1 MTPELIVIG
10 VAAACIWLYVKKPN
24 LGAKAA
30 SLTAAARAAA
40 AGALPIAAA
49 PAAKKGVPGSVKM
62 LLGIILLLIL
72 ILYGGQIW
80 SAMDGMWV
88 NTPPGKYLE
97 AQGAGYSN
105 ALWLILLIPVLWYWN
120 QSRTAGVTVAK
131 IAPPKAPRKPLPE
144 WLVWVL
150 ILGACAMAFKYYQS
164 SGNVLVNLTGNNQRA
179 AVVTINPADT
189 IEVRLP
195 GGDVDIGG
203 CSVNFGVTPNWRSQH
218 PEVGAVFFD
227 TSGSERGFFQYATLA
242 DPLRSTLRRDGTNL
256 EVQVT
261 RSCTVGG

>member
-10 VAAACIWLYVKKPN
+10 VAAAGIWLYVKKPN

-30 SLTAAARAAA
+30 SLSAAARAAA
-40 AGALPIAAA
+40 AGALPTTVTA
-49 PAAKKGVPGSVKM
+49 PVKKGLPSSVKM
-62 LLGIILLLIL
+62 LLGIILLIIL

-80 SAMDGMWV
+80 SAMDGVWA
-88 NTPPGKYLE
+88 NTAPGKPLE
-97 AQGAGYSN
+97 AQGRGYSN
-105 ALWLILLIPVLWYWN
+105 LLWIIPLIPVLWFWN
-120 QSRTAGVTVAK
+120 QSRTAGVTVAR
-131 IAPPKAPRKPLPE
+131 IAPPKAPRKPVPE

-179 AVVTINPADT
+179 AVVTINPGDT

-242 DPLRSTLRRDGTNL
+242 DPLRSTLKRDGTNL